1 MKLGYKLTGNRDAH
15 ALVLTTSPAGRECQG
30 WQAVPDISHWATQC
44 CSCSLPL
51 YRVWAEDKQSW
62 AAISSVFEL
71 FWPAERIQNS
81 AASYTAC
88 LVQALPLIFMWHG
101 AWLVG
106 CLWPLTAWIWPSAGF
121 RFCLKSCALKSEG
134 HVSMFKVS
142 FSCKQYTVPQ
152 KQLHV
157 PDNYLR
163 R

>member
-1 MKLGYKLTGNRDAH
+1 MKLGYKLTGNRDAY
-15 ALVLTTSPAGRECQG
+15 AVVLTSSPASRECQG
-30 WQAVPDISHWATQC
+30 WQAVLDTSHWATQC

-51 YRVWAEDKQSW
+51 YRVWA
-62 AAISSVFEL
+62 AISSVFKL
-71 FWPAERIQNS
+71 FWPAERSQHS
-81 AASYTAC
+81 AASYVAC
-88 LVQALPLIFMWHG
+88 LVQALPLMSMWHG

-106 CLWPLTAWIWPSAGF
+106 CLWPLAAWIWPSAGF

-134 HVSMFKVS
+134 HVSTFKVS

-157 PDNYLR
+157 LDNYLR